1 MATSI
6 AEVEGFGQRVFL
18 VLVEN
23 AEVFRGQELYRA
35 RFLGHSGTVKKSDR
49 LLLRLGSKM
58 QSQPI
63 LMMPAYGLART
74 MLNLPRR
81 RLASPVACDS
91 RSIAREGLAQGSWL
105 K

>member
-1 MATSI
+1 MKMSSPNCQ
-6 AEVEGFGQRVFL
+6 V
-18 VLVEN
+18 
-23 AEVFRGQELYRA
+23 LYRA

-49 LLLRLGSKM
+49 LLLLRLGSKM
-58 QSQPI
+58 RSQPI